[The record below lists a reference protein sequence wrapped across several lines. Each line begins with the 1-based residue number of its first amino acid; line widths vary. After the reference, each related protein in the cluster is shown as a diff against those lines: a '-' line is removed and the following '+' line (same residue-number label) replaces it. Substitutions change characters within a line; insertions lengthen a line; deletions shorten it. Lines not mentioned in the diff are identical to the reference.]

1 MTVLRPVGGAHARR
15 RIASTA
21 TLALAAGMILLPAH
35 AAFADDAIDGP
46 RTAGD
51 SMFTNVGNGGYDALD
66 YAVSIEWSP
75 DAEQSGSL
83 LAGSIAAASTTM
95 TARAEQPLRSFS
107 LDFEGMEVDSV
118 TVNGAPATFTRIED
132 KDSITHKLVVT
143 PTAPVTGE
151 FTTTVAY
158 HGTPVT
164 HIDADG
170 SAEGWS
176 RTTDGAILLGQP
188 VGMMAGYPHNNTPG
202 DKASY
207 TFTLDIPTTLAAA
220 DGSNPGP
227 AAAVSNGELQSKT
240 PSADGERTTWT
251 WRQSKPMAS
260 ELALVGIGR
269 YDVIEGSVQLSDGR
283 TIPSWSFM
291 DSQLSA
297 AHKTTVTNRIAQL
310 QEITQN
316 LEKVYGPYPG
326 NSTGVVVD
334 TVPREI
340 NYALETQDRSFF
352 PSANSVGGNTLIH
365 ELVHQWYG
373 NNVSPS
379 TWTDIWI
386 AEGMATWGPTHYN
399 SAAGFGSGTST
410 EEYYF
415 DSWNKTAASSAA
427 WKIAPGV
434 QTDSAEL
441 YGYQTYTRSG
451 QFWEALKIAI
461 GDEAFF
467 ALLPE
472 WQARYAQQSVTGAEL
487 KALAEELSGHDLSAF
502 WQDWIM
508 AQTKPAWPEKLTAKL
523 TTPERTAPLE
533 RGDAVEYTLQARNTG
548 KVPLATSV
556 VAVDAASLLASAT
569 LPDPLPTGVTLDGT
583 TLSWAVPATAPGA
596 DSSVTLATRVADTAS
611 GGSIDAT
618 ARVATLGGTCTE
630 CSTTLPVTEYEIAAA
645 PIPTIEGDARV
656 GETLTVASQSWP
668 EGTALTH
675 QWAIDGAAV
684 DAATSTTF
692 PVPAEAEGKRIT
704 VSTTGA
710 LEHYLPTTTT
720 SAPTATV
727 TPAQVDPEPG
737 APVAPSESALTEALK
752 GAISF
757 PGTVHAGQQISVG
770 LGAEYAGAQ
779 LEAWLFSTPRHLDT
793 VTVDAQGNVKLTIPH
808 DAELGAH
815 RLVIAQTDGTVIGW
829 GPLSVTAADSGG
841 GDGEGSGSGPGKKP
855 NDTAAPGT
863 HALAAT
869 GGTVPWLAGAL
880 GATLLLGGGLVLAS
894 RTRQRRV

>member
-1 MTVLRPVGGAHARR
+1 MTVIRPVGGALARR
-15 RIASTA
+15 RIATSA
-21 TLALAAGMILLPAH
+21 TIALAAGMILLPTQ

-46 RTAGD
+46 QTAGD
-51 SMFTNVGNGGYDALD
+51 TMFTNVGNGGYDALD
-66 YAVSIEWSP
+66 YQVAIAWSP
-75 DAEQSGSL
+75 DAQQSGAL
-83 LAGSIAAASTTM
+83 LSGSIDSATTTM
-95 TARAEQPLRSFS
+95 TARAEQPLRSFA
-107 LDFEGMEVDSV
+107 LDFEGLEVDSV

-143 PTAPVTGE
+143 PTTPVTGE
-151 FTTTVAY
+151 FTTAVTY
-158 HGTPVT
+158 HGVPVT

-170 SAEGWS
+170 AAEGWS

-207 TFTLDIPTTLAAA
+207 TFTLDVPSTLAAA

-251 WRQSKPMAS
+251 WRQDKPMAS
-260 ELALVGIGR
+260 ELALVAIGR
-269 YDVIEGSVQLSDGR
+269 FDVIEGSIQLSDGR

-297 AHKTTVTNRIAQL
+297 AHKTTVTNRVAQL
-310 QEITQN
+310 QQITQN

-399 SAAGFGSGTST
+399 SAAGFGTGTST

-472 WQARYAQQSVTGAEL
+472 WQARYAQQSVTGADL
-487 KALAEELSGHDLSAF
+487 QALAEELSGRDLSAF

-508 AQTKPAWPEKLTAKL
+508 APTKPAWPEKLTAKL

-533 RGDAVEYTLQARNTG
+533 RGDTVEYTLQASNTG
-548 KVPLATSV
+548 KVPLTTSIVSVDATS
-556 VAVDAASLLASAT
+556 LLESAT
-569 LPDPLPTGVTLDGT
+569 LPDPLPAGVTLDGS
-583 TLSWAVPATAPGA
+583 TLSWLVPDTAPGA
-596 DSSVTLATRVADTAS
+596 DTSITLTVDVTDTAS
-611 GGSIDAT
+611 GGSIVADAT
-618 ARVATLGGTCTE
+618 VATLGGTCTE
-630 CSTTLPVTEYEIAAA
+630 CSTSLAVAEYEISGA
-645 PIPTIEGDARV
+645 PTPTIAGDARV
-656 GETLTVASQSWP
+656 GETLTIASEPWP
-668 EGTALTH
+668 EGTELAH
-675 QWAIDGAAV
+675 QWSIDGAAISGAN
-684 DAATSTTF
+684 DASFA
-692 PVPAEAEGKRIT
+692 VPADATGKT
-704 VSTTGA
+704 VSVSTTGT
-710 LEHYLPTTTT
+710 LTRFLPTTVT
-720 SAPTATV
+720 SAPTGAV
-727 TPAQVDPEPG
+727 QPAKVDPEPEPG
-737 APVAPSESALTEALK
+737 TPVAPTEAALTDALK

-757 PGTVHAGQQISVG
+757 PGTVKPGQTINVG
-770 LGAEYAGAQ
+770 LGAEYAGATM
-779 LEAWLFSTPRHLDT
+779 EGWLFSTPRHLGT
-793 VTVDAQGNVKLTIPH
+793 ATVDALGNLTVTIPR
-808 DAELGAH
+808 DTALGEH
-815 RLVIAQTDGTVIGW
+815 RLVVAHTDGSVIGW
-829 GPLSVTAADSGG
+829 GPLTVEAANTGTGS
-841 GDGEGSGSGPGKKP
+841 GDGSENTDPKRADG
-855 NDTAAPGT
+855 
-863 HALAAT
+863 LAAT
-869 GGTVPWLAGAL
+869 GGTLPFLGGAAGAAL
-880 GATLLLGGGLVLAS
+880 LAAGLLLLAA
-894 RTRQRRV
+894 RRRQRTL